1 MTSLVDIENELKS
14 ITAELD
20 FDTPAPDRR
29 RAALEQDILSSS
41 LGGSAQFGGG
51 ASEGQRALSL
61 ALRSLDPASPVRGG
75 VRVSG
80 ASDDGGS
87 SVALIPHVTDRRVEV
102 ATAAFSFFLWKLVQ
116 HHLSVFVL
124 AGEAALAVPAP
135 LFACWIQ
142 SVVCVG
148 ISLVLGLLGAR
159 ATDDGALARFPPLR
173 ISLRTIRLTAR
184 VSLAFVAMISLDTV
198 AHRSDPGAVRHA
210 GFALAPLGAI
220 AVGALALKQATL
232 PRDAAL
238 RAAALGAIAL
248 MLLGSM
254 AQVTHAQTQ
263 VLRWTDGVVFAWTA
277 AAVWTA
283 YAVQIVANESGGGG
297 GGVTISKWALVAA
310 NAVNSVVLL
319 APLVVLSGELDT
331 LWAHSDIFR
340 YPAYWGLALFAGLTR
355 YCLAGALVEQIFVTS
370 PLSHLVAN
378 VAGAASIVVL
388 DAMLSQSANLGTV
401 LSACVVLAGGGVY
414 CWARRD
420 E

>member
-1 MTSLVDIENELKS
+1 MASLVDIEKELNS
-14 ITAELD
+14 LTAELD

-29 RAALEQDILSSS
+29 RAALEQDILASS
-41 LGGSAQFGGG
+41 LGGSTQFGGG
-51 ASEGQRALSL
+51 ASEGQRALHL
-61 ALRSLDPASPVRGG
+61 ALRSLGDAESDPSPVRSM
-75 VRVSG
+75 RASG
-80 ASDDGGS
+80 ASDGGGS
-87 SVALIPHVTDRRVEV
+87 SPALIPYLTDRRAEV

-116 HHLSVFVL
+116 HYISTFVL

-159 ATDDGALARFPPLR
+159 ANDDGALARFPPLR
-173 ISLRTIRLTAR
+173 ISLRTARVTAR

-198 AHRSDPGAVRHA
+198 VHRSDPGAVRHA
-210 GFALAPLGAI
+210 GFALAPIGAI

-248 MLLGSM
+248 MVIGSM
-254 AQVTHAQTQ
+254 SQVTLAQMR

-283 YAVQIVANESGGGG
+283 FSVQIVANESEAGELLGGGG
-297 GGVTISKWALVAA
+297 GGITMSKWALVTA
-310 NAVNSVVLL
+310 NAVNCVVLQ
-319 APLVVLSGELDT
+319 APLVILSGELDT

-340 YPAYWGLALFAGLTR
+340 YPAYWALSLFAGVTR
-355 YCLAGALVEQIFVTS
+355 YCLTGALVELIFVVS
-370 PLSHLVAN
+370 LFYLPLHFMRILLT
-378 VAGAASIVVL
+378 I
-388 DAMLSQSANLGTV
+388 
-401 LSACVVLAGGGVY
+401 
-414 CWARRD
+414 
-420 E
+420 